1 MKADSSLLVD
11 EYRTWH
17 TPVIGAYLLYLFTEA
32 YKGNHPE
39 GRAPIVILHFI
50 TAAILTDDA
59 LADKLKRKTSLV
71 QYVRHARNGDT
82 SLHFMKLHER
92 TRSRFSYTARAI
104 DIAVAGGYLKW
115 DVDSA
120 SLTACK
126 LASRPGSGDFKTGR
140 IKELGERAKLLGRI
154 MARTTLPKTAELLGV
169 SL

>member
-1 MKADSSLLVD
+1 MEADNSLLVE

-17 TPVIGAYLLYLFTEA
+17 TPVIGAYLLFLFTQSYSA
-32 YKGNHPE
+32 AHPE
-39 GRAPIVILHFI
+39 GRNPIVILHFMA
-50 TAAILTDDA
+50 AAILTDDA

-92 TRSRFSYTARAI
+92 IRSRFRYTARAI